1 MKNIKPFG
9 NNIFFNKDY
18 LLYYVIT
25 ENKVYI
31 NTNNLFFEL

>member
-18 LLYYVIT
+18 LLYYVINT
-25 ENKVYI
+25 ENKVY
-31 NTNNLFFEL
+31 